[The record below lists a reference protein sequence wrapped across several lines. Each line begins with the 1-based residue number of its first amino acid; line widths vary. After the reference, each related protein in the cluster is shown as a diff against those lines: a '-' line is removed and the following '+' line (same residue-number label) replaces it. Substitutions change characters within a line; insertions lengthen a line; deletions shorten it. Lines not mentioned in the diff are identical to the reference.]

1 MKRPA
6 GNKIFWATLASLCLF
21 TLSVFS
27 WALIFSP
34 LRFDPQVLGHFESEM
49 NGSAQDNVV
58 WVNDGTLRA
67 LQVLIEQDWGRS
79 GWRPVAHGT
88 DFAPSMLG
96 FGKGTNILSPYLQ
109 MKVFEKND
117 TFRTLSLMQDSQGDR
132 TYGWVAET
140 PKDILDPVKA
150 RAHWDFPF
158 SAPKNATRLIYQRNP
173 KFRIAFIFLPKGRD
187 LPEVFRTIC
196 RDQGFQIKPFQDTPG
211 HLGYL
216 IQRGSARLLALLDP
230 AGKEDLISLVL
241 FERSGV

>member
-1 MKRPA
+1 MKRTT
-6 GNKIFWATLASLCLF
+6 GHKWFWATLVSLSLF

-34 LRFDPQVLGHFESEM
+34 LRFDPMTLGHFESEM
-49 NGSAQDNVV
+49 NGTTQDNVI
-58 WVNDGTLRA
+58 WVNDGNLKG
-67 LQVLIEQDWGRS
+67 LQTLIEQDWARS
-79 GWRPVAHGT
+79 GWHPVAQGT

-109 MKVFEKND
+109 MKVFEKSD
-117 TFRTLSLMQDSQGDR
+117 RFRTLSLMQDSQGDQ

-158 SAPKNATRLIYQRNP
+158 SAPKTATRLICQKNP
-173 KFRIAFIFLPKGRD
+173 KFRIAFIFLPKGGD
-187 LPEVFRTIC
+187 LPEVFDGLC
-196 RDQGFQIKPFQDTPG
+196 RNQGFQIKPFQDTPG

-216 IQRGSARLLALLDP
+216 LQRGSARLMALLDP
-230 AGKEDLISLVL
+230 TGKEDLISLVL
-241 FERSGV
+241 FEKI